1 MTFRVLRRALGVW
14 RAQGRRARTRVLTKP
29 VSPRAK
35 LAGLDERW
43 KSSGSTA
50 KGFSPRSAAAL
61 RAAPPSTGAPL
72 ALARFQTRLAKRSA
86 CSTPHF
92 LRDDDADASERPTP
106 LGRAAPRGAARRRAP
121 RRARRPRAPRRR
133 DALLARAS
141 TPTPCFLPRRREAR
155 VGPRQARHS
164 PPPAARDPRR
174 RKQPYVPTRVP
185 FERPSRVP
193 PFQPPASSR
202 SLTFAILLHP
212 AQRPSRVA
220 LPPRP
225 SPRASSPPLVV
236 RARIF
241 DFRRRSVRLP
251 R

>member
-50 KGFSPRSAAAL
+50 MGFSPRSAAAL

-174 RKQPYVPTRVP
+174 RKQPYVPTRV
-185 FERPSRVP
+185 RSSVR
-193 PFQPPASSR
+193 PASPR
-202 SLTFAILLHP
+202 SNLPHL
-212 AQRPSRVA
+212 RA
-220 LPPRP
+220 L
-225 SPRASSPPLVV
+225 
-236 RARIF
+236 
-241 DFRRRSVRLP
+241 
-251 R
+251 